1 MNLKTLKILCASVA
15 LLCACDTVKDMEKSA
30 VEQAYVTLIC
40 INDYQ
45 YYFIRKDD
53 GGLAPRLNADGTP
66 CPCSTEADSLKVKFI
81 RTSK

>member
-1 MNLKTLKILCASVA
+1 MKTLRILSVLIV
-15 LLCACDTVKDMEKSA
+15 LLCACDNLKTMEKSA
-30 VEQAYVTLIC
+30 IEKAYVTLIC

-45 YYFIRKDD
+45 YYYIRKDD